1 MRTGGGLWTGVVVTE
16 GAAAHGNRLAM
27 EPTGHSVTTFGD
39 HDGPLLRVMGY
50 PPIPSGCFGT
60 NWLFSMGWRHGSMV
74 RTIVFS
80 HLEAKFLKT
89 ENLRGAV
96 RETGPDAMPR
106 LDLRIQFTTLKSML
120 ANSRETIGKRGG
132 GGSR

>member
-1 MRTGGGLWTGVVVTE
+1 M
-16 GAAAHGNRLAM
+16 A
-27 EPTGHSVTTFGD
+27 
-39 HDGPLLRVMGY
+39 Y
-50 PPIPSGCFGT
+50 PPIPPGGFGG
-60 NWLFSMGWRHGSMV
+60 NCLFSRRWREGSTV
-74 RTIVFS
+74 RYIVFKN
-80 HLEAKFLKT
+80 LEAKFLKT

>member
-1 MRTGGGLWTGVVVTE
+1 VERGIGIMSPDL
-16 GAAAHGNRLAM
+16 
-27 EPTGHSVTTFGD
+27 P
-39 HDGPLLRVMGY
+39 
-50 PPIPSGCFGT
+50 
-60 NWLFSMGWRHGSMV
+60 
-74 RTIVFS
+74 
-80 HLEAKFLKT
+80 KT

-96 RETGPDAMPR
+96 RETEPDAMPR